1 MTVTNGYCTLGD
13 VRSALNIPT
22 SSADKDATIE
32 AAINAASRQID
43 GHCGRR
49 FWQDGTA
56 VTREFYADD
65 ATEIRVDDISTATG
79 LIVKLDENDDGTFA
93 TTLTISTHFVLLPR
107 NAAAEVP
114 VWPYT
119 GIKLVDGSYTF
130 PQSPSGRAG
139 LQVTAKF
146 GWPAIPD
153 DVTRACV
160 VQAVQLY
167 KAPDAA
173 FGAVQLGVDGFAFRL
188 GSRINPI
195 AAALLEPY
203 TVTE

>member
-1 MTVTNGYCTLGD
+1 MITNGYCELGD
-13 VRSALNIPT
+13 VRSALNIPA
-22 SSADKDATIE
+22 SSSDKDVTIE

-43 GHCGRR
+43 AHCGRR
-49 FWQDGTA
+49 FWQDGTV
-56 VTREFYADD
+56 VTREYFADD
-65 ATEIRVDDISTATG
+65 LSECQVDDISTTTG
-79 LIVKLDENDDGTFA
+79 LIVKLDDADTGAFG

-107 NAAAEVP
+107 NAAREVP

-119 GIKLVDGSYTF
+119 AIRLVDGAYTF
-130 PQSPSGRAG
+130 PRSSSGRAG

-146 GWPAIPD
+146 GWPAVPD
-153 DVTRACV
+153 DITRACV

-173 FGAVQLGVDGFAFRL
+173 FGAVQVGVDGFAFRL

-195 AAALLEPY
+195 AAALLDPY
-203 TVTE
+203 VVTE